1 LNFYSIEPVP
11 KTEVLEQFLYNNTL
25 LTRLFQSL
33 FSYTLAVRLFV
44 ASSNGHLSKFD
55 HMTGD
60 PVDALVIRL
69 AVPAV
74 MIMMVSAL
82 YNMAD
87 TYFVGSLG
95 TGATA
100 GVGIS
105 FSLMAIIQA
114 VGFFFGHGTGNYIS
128 RALGAKNTQ
137 DAEKMASTGFFT
149 AFGIGM
155 LLAAGGSAFLSPLCR
170 FLGATDTILAY
181 SQQYVRFILLGIP
194 FMISSLVLNNLLR
207 YQGSAFFGMIG
218 MLSGAV
224 LNIGLDP
231 VFIFGLRMGVMGAS
245 LATMLSQIVSC
256 VILFIISEVHRD
268 AVHIYPWK
276 FSPRLE
282 NYMEMVRGGAPS
294 LLRQSLMSVSV
305 ILLNHAAGGFSDAVI
320 AAISVVNRVVMMAN
334 SALLGLG
341 QGFQPVCGFNYGA
354 KKYDRVKAAFWF
366 CVRTAAVVLVV
377 FSALCFV
384 FAPKI
389 IALFR
394 KDDMEVVRIG
404 ALSLRMQCLIF
415 PLGSWI
421 VLTNMLFQTMGKAVP
436 ASILSFARQGFFL
449 IPLIFILTRSLG
461 ILGIQLCTPLADLC
475 TFILALPMG
484 IRALR
489 KDLA

>member
-1 LNFYSIEPVP
+1 MTTGPVN
-11 KTEVLEQFLYNNTL
+11 K
-25 LTRLFQSL
+25 
-33 FSYTLAVRLFV
+33 
-44 ASSNGHLSKFD
+44 
-55 HMTGD
+55 
-60 PVDALVIRL
+60 LVVRL
-69 AVPAV
+69 AVPTI

-95 TGATA
+95 TSATA

-128 RALGAKNTQ
+128 RALGAQNTR
-137 DAEKMASTGFFT
+137 DAEKMAATGFFT
-149 AFGIGM
+149 AFGIGV
-155 LLAAGGSAFLSPLCR
+155 LFAAGGSLFLTPLCR
-170 FLGATDTILAY
+170 FLGATDTILPY
-181 SQQYVRFILLGIP
+181 SQQYIRFILLGMP

-207 YQGSAFFGMIG
+207 FQGSAFFGMIG

-231 VFIFGLRMGVMGAS
+231 VFIFGLHLGVMGAS
-245 LATMLSQIVSC
+245 LATMLSQTISC
-256 VILFIISEVHRD
+256 IILFIISEVHKD
-268 AVHIYPWK
+268 AVHIYPRK

-282 NYMEMVRGGAPS
+282 NYLEMVRGGAPS
-294 LLRQSLMSVSV
+294 LLRQGMMSVSV
-305 ILLNHAAGGFSDAVI
+305 ILLNHAAGEFSDAVI
-320 AAISVVNRVVMMAN
+320 AAISIVNRVVMMAN
-334 SALLGLG
+334 SARLGLG

-354 KKYDRVKAAFWF
+354 KKYDRVKTAFWF
-366 CVRTAAVVLVV
+366 CVRIAVVVLV
-377 FSALCFV
+377 ALAALSFA

-394 KDDMEVVRIG
+394 KDDMEVIRIG

-421 VLTNMLFQTMGKAVP
+421 ILINMLCQTMGKAVP
-436 ASILSFARQGFFL
+436 ASILAFARQGIFL
-449 IPLIFILTRSLG
+449 IPLIFVLPPLLG
-461 ILGIQLCTPLADLC
+461 IFGIQLCAPLADFC

-484 IRALR
+484 IRVLK
-489 KDLA
+489 KDLAEPI